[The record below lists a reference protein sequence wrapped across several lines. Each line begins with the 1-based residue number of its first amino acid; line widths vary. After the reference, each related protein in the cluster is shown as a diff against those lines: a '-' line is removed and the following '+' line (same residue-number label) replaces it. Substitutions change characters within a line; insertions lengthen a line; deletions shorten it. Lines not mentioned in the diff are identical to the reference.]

1 MSELAVPPTADL
13 TAPPR
18 ADLTAGLGAAL
29 GTGLGA
35 DEHDDGMTSLV
46 RSLFDAQDDELPYLT
61 HRQETVTRGELRNRM
76 AGQAAVF
83 AGCGVGAGSTVGL
96 RTPPSFTQ
104 VEVLLAL
111 WQLGAQVLLFD
122 FRLKP
127 AEVAAL
133 RATCRP
139 QFMVSAG
146 TNVRAT
152 FGFRSE
158 YEVITERQA
167 GGRPAGTDHRLV
179 QFSSGSTG
187 RPKVI
192 GRTARS
198 LAAEVDRFTRIPGM
212 PGAGDRLL
220 LLSSTAHS
228 FGLIAGLL
236 HSLAAG
242 VSVAFAPRIAA
253 RDILRT
259 AVEHRITALFGVPMH
274 YELLAAANDPPAL
287 PELRVA
293 VSGGELMPPQVAA
306 RFAERYGLAV
316 GESYG
321 TTETGV
327 VAMDA
332 SGTLRPAVGPPAP
345 GVVVREH
352 RGELD
357 VALDESPYLFESG
370 GTQYADGWL
379 RTRDRATV
387 DASGTVLVHG
397 RADSLVV
404 IGGLKVDLL
413 EVENVL
419 REHPAVE
426 QAVLVHEGVTE
437 AYVALAAGAG
447 QPSAEE
453 LLRWCRERLADY
465 KLPRVIRVLESLPRT
480 SNGKLLRQAA
490 ALQAAAPDGR

>member
-1 MSELAVPPTADL
+1 MSELAGDTAD
-13 TAPPR
+13 
-18 ADLTAGLGAAL
+18 GMGA
-29 GTGLGA
+29 
-35 DEHDDGMTSLV
+35 LV
-46 RSLFDAQDDELPYLT
+46 QRLFDAKDDGLPYLAHLQT
-61 HRQETVTRGELRNRM
+61 TVTRGELRERV
-76 AGQAAVF
+76 AQQAEVF
-83 AGCGVGAGSTVGL
+83 AGYDIGPGSTVGL

-111 WQLGAQVLLFD
+111 WRLGAQVMLFD

-127 AEVAAL
+127 AEVEAL
-133 RATCRP
+133 SASCRP
-139 QFMVSAG
+139 QFMVGAG
-146 TNVRAT
+146 SNVRSA
-152 FGFRSE
+152 FGFRPE
-158 YEVITERQA
+158 YEVSTECRRS
-167 GGRPAGTDHRLV
+167 GRAATTGHRLI

-187 RPKVI
+187 QPKVI
-192 GRTARS
+192 GRTPRS
-198 LAAEVDRFTRIPGM
+198 LAAEVERFRAIPGM
-212 PGAGDRLL
+212 PGEGDRLL

-242 VSVAFAPRIAA
+242 VSVVFAPRVSA
-253 RDILRT
+253 RDILAA

-274 YELLAAANDPPAL
+274 YELLAAAVDAPEL

-293 VSGGELMPPQVAA
+293 VSGGELMPPEVAA
-306 RFAERYGLAV
+306 RFTERYGVPV

-327 VAMDA
+327 VAMDT
-332 SGTLRPAVGPPAP
+332 SGAMRPSVGRAAP

-357 VALDESPYLFESG
+357 VALEESPYLFGSG

-379 RTRDRATV
+379 HTRDRATI
-387 DASGTVLVHG
+387 DTSGAVRVQG

-404 IGGLKVDLL
+404 IGGLKVDLT

-419 REHPAVE
+419 RGHPAVQ
-426 QAVLVHEGVTE
+426 QAVLVHENVTE
-437 AYVALAAGAG
+437 AYITVTDGDR

-453 LLRWCRERLADY
+453 LLRWCRERLADH
-465 KLPRVIRVLESLPRT
+465 KLPRVIRLMEALPRT
-480 SNGKLLRQAA
+480 ANGKLIRHPAHLRGTTTNA
-490 ALQAAAPDGR
+490 

>member
-1 MSELAVPPTADL
+1 MDDSLEEAVQ
-13 TAPPR
+13 
-18 ADLTAGLGAAL
+18 
-29 GTGLGA
+29 
-35 DEHDDGMTSLV
+35 
-46 RSLFDAQDDELPYLT
+46 SLFDAQDDDGLPYLI
-61 HRQETVTRGELRNRM
+61 HRQETVTRGELRERV
-76 AGQAAVF
+76 AKQAAVF
-83 AGCGVGAGSTVGL
+83 AGYGIGPASTVGL

-111 WQLGAQVLLFD
+111 WRLGAQVLLFD

-127 AEVAAL
+127 AEVAGLCAS
-133 RATCRP
+133 CRP

-146 TNVRAT
+146 ANVRAT

-158 YEVITERQA
+158 YEVLTERQA
-167 GGRPAGTDHRLV
+167 GGRPAATDHRLV

-198 LAAEVDRFTRIPGM
+198 LTEEVDRFAGVAGM
-212 PGAGDRLL
+212 PGRGDRLL

-228 FGLIAGLL
+228 FGLVAGLL

-242 VSVAFAPRIAA
+242 VCVVFAPRISA

-259 AVEHRITALFGVPMH
+259 AVDHRVTALFGVPMH
-274 YELLAAANDPPAL
+274 YELLAAAVDPPAL

-293 VSGGELMPPQVAA
+293 VSGGELMPPPVAA
-306 RFAERYGLAV
+306 RFAERYGVRV

-321 TTETGV
+321 TTESGV
-327 VAMDA
+327 VAMDT
-332 SGTLRPAVGPPAP
+332 SGALRPAVGRAAP
-345 GVVVREH
+345 GVVLREH
-352 RGELD
+352 HGELD
-357 VALDESPYLFESG
+357 VALAQSPYLFGSG

-379 RTRDRATV
+379 HTRDRATV
-387 DASGTVLVHG
+387 DAAGAVRVHG

-404 IGGLKVDLL
+404 IGGLKVDLV

-426 QAVLVHEGVTE
+426 QAVLVHEDVTE
-437 AYVALAAGAG
+437 AYVTVTAGAG

-465 KLPRVIRVLESLPRT
+465 KLPRVVRLLETLPRT
-480 SNGKLLRQAA
+480 SNGKLLRQAE
-490 ALQAAAPDGR
+490 ALRSAR

>member
-1 MSELAVPPTADL
+1 MGELESGLDLDTGSDPDADL
-13 TAPPR
+13 DS
-18 ADLTAGLGAAL
+18 DLAAL
-29 GTGLGA
+29 
-35 DEHDDGMTSLV
+35 V
-46 RSLFDAQDDELPYLT
+46 QRLFDTRDDRLPYLT
-61 HRQETVTRGELRNRM
+61 HQQEMVTRGELRERVTK
-76 AGQAAVF
+76 QAAVF
-83 AGCGVGAGSTVGL
+83 AGYGIGPGSTVGL

-104 VEVLLAL
+104 IEVLLAL
-111 WQLGAQVLLFD
+111 WRLGAQVLLFD

-127 AEVAAL
+127 PEVAAL
-133 RATCRP
+133 RASCRP

-146 TNVRAT
+146 SNVRAT

-158 YEVITERQA
+158 YEVVTERHRT
-167 GGRPAGTDHRLV
+167 GLPATTGHRLV

-198 LAAEVDRFTRIPGM
+198 IATEVDRFAGVPGM
-212 PGAGDRLL
+212 PAEGDRLL

-228 FGLIAGLL
+228 FGLIGGLL

-242 VSVAFAPRIAA
+242 VSVVFAPRVSA

-259 AVEHRITALFGVPMH
+259 ALEHRITTLFGVPTH
-274 YELLAAANDPPAL
+274 YELLAAAIDPPAL
-287 PELRVA
+287 PDLRIA

-306 RFAERYGLAV
+306 RFAQRYGVEV
-316 GESYG
+316 GEAYG
-321 TTETGV
+321 TTETGI
-327 VAMDA
+327 VAIDVG
-332 SGTLRPAVGPPAP
+332 GTLRPSVGRAAP
-345 GVVVREH
+345 GVSVRVA

-357 VALDESPYLFESG
+357 VALDESPYLFDSG

-379 RTRDRATV
+379 HTRDRATL
-387 DASGTVLVHG
+387 DAAGAVLVQG

-404 IGGLKVDLL
+404 IGGLKVDLT

-426 QAVLVHEGVTE
+426 QAVLVHEDVTE
-437 AYVALAAGAG
+437 AYVAVRAGSER
-447 QPSAEE
+447 PSAEE

-465 KLPRVIRVLESLPRT
+465 KAPRVVRVLDTLPRT
-480 SNGKLLRQAA
+480 SNGKLVRQADTLRSA
-490 ALQAAAPDGR
+490 G

>member
-1 MSELAVPPTADL
+1 MSELELTADL
-13 TAPPR
+13 A
-18 ADLTAGLGAAL
+18 ADPA
-29 GTGLGA
+29 TGGR
-35 DEHDDGMTSLV
+35 DDGMRSLV
-46 RSLFDAQDDELPYLT
+46 RSLLDAQGDELPFLT
-61 HRQETVTRGELRNRM
+61 HRQDTVTRGELRDRV
-76 AGQAAVF
+76 ARQAAVF
-83 AGCGVGAGSTVGL
+83 AGYGIGTGSTVGL

-111 WQLGAQVLLFD
+111 WRLGAQVLLFD

-133 RATCRP
+133 RTTCRP

-146 TNVRAT
+146 TNVQAT
-152 FGFRSE
+152 FGFRAE
-158 YEVITERQA
+158 YEVVTERQA
-167 GGRPAGTDHRLV
+167 GGRAAGTDHRLV

-198 LAAEVDRFTRIPGM
+198 LASEVDRFTRVPGM
-212 PGAGDRLL
+212 PGTGDRLL

-236 HSLAAG
+236 HSLTAG
-242 VSVAFAPRIAA
+242 VSVVFAPRISA

-274 YELLAAANDPPAL
+274 YELLGAAIDAPAL

-316 GESYG
+316 GEAYG

-332 SGTLRPAVGPPAP
+332 GGTLRPSVGPTAP

-357 VALDESPYLFESG
+357 VALDESPYLFDSG

-379 RTRDRATV
+379 HTRDRATV
-387 DASGTVLVHG
+387 DGSGTVLVHG
-397 RADSLVV
+397 RADCLVV

-426 QAVLVHEGVTE
+426 QAVLVHEDVTE
-437 AYVALAAGAG
+437 AYVTTAVGVA
-447 QPSAEE
+447 QPTAEE
-453 LLRWCRERLADY
+453 LLRWCRARLADY

-490 ALQAAAPDGR
+490 ALRAAG

>member
-1 MSELAVPPTADL
+1 MVQLVD
-13 TAPPR
+13 
-18 ADLTAGLGAAL
+18 
-29 GTGLGA
+29 
-35 DEHDDGMTSLV
+35 DDGMGSLV
-46 RSLFDAQDDELPYLT
+46 QRLFDARDDGLPYLT
-61 HRQETVTRGELRNRM
+61 HQQETVTRGELRERV
-76 AGQAAVF
+76 AKQAAVF
-83 AGCGVGAGSTVGL
+83 AGYGIGAGSTVGL

-127 AEVAAL
+127 AEVEAL
-133 RATCRP
+133 SAVCRP
-139 QFMVSAG
+139 QFMVGAG
-146 TNVRAT
+146 TNVRAA
-152 FGFRSE
+152 FGFRPE
-158 YEVITERQA
+158 YEVTTEVRR
-167 GGRPAGTDHRLV
+167 GGRPAATAHRLV

-198 LAAEVDRFTRIPGM
+198 LAEEVERFAAIPGM
-212 PGAGDRLL
+212 PGEGDRLL

-236 HSLAAG
+236 HSLVAG
-242 VSVAFAPRIAA
+242 VSVVFAPRVTA

-259 AVEHRITALFGVPMH
+259 AVEHRITTLFGVPMH
-274 YELLAAANDPPAL
+274 YELLAAAIDPPAL
-287 PELRVA
+287 PDLRVA
-293 VSGGELMPPQVAA
+293 VSGGELMPPEVAA
-306 RFAERYGLAV
+306 RFAETYGVPV

-332 SGTLRPAVGPPAP
+332 SGTLPRPAIGPAAP
-345 GVVVREH
+345 GVVVRE
-352 RGELD
+352 RTGELD
-357 VALDESPYLFESG
+357 VALAESPYLYDSG
-370 GTQYADGWL
+370 GGQYADGWL
-379 RTRDRATV
+379 HTRDRATV
-387 DASGTVLVHG
+387 DVDGTVTVRG

-404 IGGLKVDLL
+404 IGGLKVDLT
-413 EVENVL
+413 EVEHVL

-437 AYVALAAGAG
+437 AYVALTGGVEPA
-447 QPSAEE
+447 PSAEE

-465 KLPRVIRVLESLPRT
+465 KLPRVVRLLEALPRT
-480 SNGKLLRQAA
+480 SNGKLVREATTLRTCST
-490 ALQAAAPDGR
+490 G

>member
-1 MSELAVPPTADL
+1 MDTLVQ
-13 TAPPR
+13 
-18 ADLTAGLGAAL
+18 AL
-29 GTGLGA
+29 FDGR
-35 DEHDDGMTSLV
+35 DDG
-46 RSLFDAQDDELPYLT
+46 LPYLT
-61 HRQETVTRGELRNRM
+61 HRQETITRGELRERV
-76 AGQAAVF
+76 GKQAEVF
-83 AGCGVGAGSTVGL
+83 AGFGIGPGSTVGL

-111 WQLGAQVLLFD
+111 WRLGAQVMLFD

-127 AEVAAL
+127 AEVEAL
-133 RATCRP
+133 CASCRP
-139 QFMVSAG
+139 RFMVRAG
-146 TNVRAT
+146 SNVRAA
-152 FGFRSE
+152 FGFQPE
-158 YEVITERQA
+158 YEVVTECRRTGA
-167 GGRPAGTDHRLV
+167 PATTDHRLV

-198 LAAEVDRFTRIPGM
+198 LAAEVERFTRIPGM
-212 PGAGDRLL
+212 PGEGDRVL

-228 FGLIAGLL
+228 FGLIGGLL

-242 VSVAFAPRIAA
+242 VSVVFAPRVSA

-259 AVEHRITALFGVPMH
+259 AVDHRITALFGVPMH
-274 YELLAAANDPPAL
+274 YELLAAAIDPPDL

-293 VSGGELMPPQVAA
+293 VSGGELMPPDVAA
-306 RFAERYGLAV
+306 RFAERYGVPV

-332 SGTLRPAVGPPAP
+332 GGTLRPSVGRAAP

-352 RGELD
+352 KGELD
-357 VALDESPYLFESG
+357 VALEESPYLFDSG

-379 RTRDRATV
+379 HTRDRATV
-387 DASGTVLVHG
+387 DDTGAVRVHG

-404 IGGLKVDLL
+404 IGGLKVDLT

-426 QAVLVHEGVTE
+426 QSVLVHEDVTE
-437 AYVALAAGAG
+437 AYVVVAAEGES
-447 QPSAEE
+447 PSAEE

-465 KLPRVIRVLESLPRT
+465 KLPRVIRLMESLPRT

-490 ALQAAAPDGR
+490 PLRAAATRAAAVQAAATGGR

>member
-1 MSELAVPPTADL
+1 MDDSLEEAVQA
-13 TAPPR
+13 
-18 ADLTAGLGAAL
+18 
-29 GTGLGA
+29 
-35 DEHDDGMTSLV
+35 
-46 RSLFDAQDDELPYLT
+46 LFDAQDDGLPYLI
-61 HRQETVTRGELRNRM
+61 HRQEVVTRGELRERV
-76 AGQAAVF
+76 AKQAAVF
-83 AGCGVGAGSTVGL
+83 AGYGIGPASTVGL

-111 WQLGAQVLLFD
+111 WRLGAQVLLFD

-127 AEVAAL
+127 AEVAGLCAS
-133 RATCRP
+133 CRP

-146 TNVRAT
+146 ANVRAT

-158 YEVITERQA
+158 YEVLTERQT
-167 GGRPAGTDHRLV
+167 GGRPAATGHRLV

-198 LAAEVDRFTRIPGM
+198 LTEEVNRFAGVAGM
-212 PGAGDRLL
+212 PVRGDRLL

-228 FGLIAGLL
+228 FGLVAGLL

-242 VSVAFAPRIAA
+242 VCVVFAPRISA

-259 AVEHRITALFGVPMH
+259 AVDHRITALFGVPMH
-274 YELLAAANDPPAL
+274 YELLAAAIDPPAL

-293 VSGGELMPPQVAA
+293 VSGGELMPPPVAA
-306 RFAERYGLAV
+306 RFADRYGVRV

-321 TTETGV
+321 TTESGV
-327 VAMDA
+327 VAMDT
-332 SGTLRPAVGPPAP
+332 SGALRPAVGRAAP
-345 GVVVREH
+345 GVVLREH

-357 VALDESPYLFESG
+357 VALAQSPYLFGSG

-379 RTRDRATV
+379 HTRDRASV
-387 DASGTVLVHG
+387 DGSGTVRVHG

-404 IGGLKVDLL
+404 IGGLKVDLG

-426 QAVLVHEGVTE
+426 QAVLVHDGVTE
-437 AYVALAAGAG
+437 AYVTVTAGAG

-465 KLPRVIRVLESLPRT
+465 KLPRVVRLLETLPRT

-490 ALQAAAPDGR
+490 ALRSAG

>member
-1 MSELAVPPTADL
+1 MGELAAHLTADG
-13 TAPPR
+13 
-18 ADLTAGLGAAL
+18 AGP
-29 GTGLGA
+29 
-35 DEHDDGMTSLV
+35 DDGMTSLV
-46 RSLFDAQDDELPYLT
+46 RRLFDAHDDALPYLA
-61 HRQETVTRGELRNRM
+61 HRQEHLTRGELRERV
-76 AGQAAVF
+76 ARQAAVF
-83 AGCGVGAGSTVGL
+83 AGYGIGAGSTVGL

-111 WQLGAQVLLFD
+111 WRLGAQVLLFD

-133 RATCRP
+133 CATCRP

-146 TNVRAT
+146 VNVRAT

-158 YEVITERQA
+158 YEVVTERLG
-167 GGRPAGTDHRLV
+167 GGRPAGTGHRLV

-198 LAAEVDRFTRIPGM
+198 LAAEVDRFTRIPRM
-212 PGAGDRLL
+212 PAAGDRLL

-236 HSLAAG
+236 HSLVAG
-242 VSVAFAPRIAA
+242 VQVVFAPRISA
-253 RDILRT
+253 REILRT
-259 AVEHRITALFGVPMH
+259 AVEHRVTTLFGVPMH
-274 YELLAAANDPPAL
+274 YELLAAASDPPAL

-306 RFAERYGLAV
+306 RFAQRYGIAV

-332 SGTLRPAVGPPAP
+332 GGTLRPAVGPAAP

-357 VALDESPYLFESG
+357 VALDESPYLFDSG
-370 GTQYADGWL
+370 GTQYEDGWL
-379 RTRDRATV
+379 HTRDRATV

-404 IGGLKVDLL
+404 IGGLKVDLS
-413 EVENVL
+413 EVESVL
-419 REHPAVE
+419 REHPAVQ

-437 AYVALAAGAG
+437 AYVAVADGAEP
-447 QPSAEE
+447 PSAEE

-465 KLPRVIRVLESLPRT
+465 KLPRLVRVLKALPRT

-490 ALQAAAPDGR
+490 VLQAAVPDGAA